1 MDKIKANTDTT
12 YCRSFFC
19 QSKCWRH
26 IDNWIFDINNNYWF
40 MEECEFKDKLDFR
53 KDKQSL

>member
-1 MDKIKANTDTT
+1 MNNIKANTDTT
-12 YCRSFFC
+12 YCSSFSC

-26 IDNWIFDINNNYWF
+26 IKNWEFDKDENYWF

>member
-1 MDKIKANTDTT
+1 MKIKANTDTT
-12 YCRSFFC
+12 YCRSFSC

-26 IDNWIFDINNNYWF
+26 IKNWEFDKDENYWF

-53 KDKQSL
+53 KEKQSL